1 MIGTLPSPPDSS
13 KIAFRNDNFANYSAL
28 VEIIELVT
36 DCIQDTSK
44 QNIFGVNYFESLSF
58 DVLFN
63 NWYNGYQLSLQGIF
77 EYLPLCV

>member
-36 DCIQDTSK
+36 DSLLQTVSK
-44 QNIFGVNYFESLSF
+44 TLQSKI
-58 DVLFN
+58 VL
-63 NWYNGYQLSLQGIF
+63 
-77 EYLPLCV
+77 V